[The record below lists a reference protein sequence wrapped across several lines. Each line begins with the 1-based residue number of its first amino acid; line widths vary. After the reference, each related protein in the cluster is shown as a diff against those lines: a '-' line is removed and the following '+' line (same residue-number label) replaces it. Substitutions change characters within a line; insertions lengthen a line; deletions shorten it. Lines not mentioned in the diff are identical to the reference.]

1 MCLMW
6 WFIKKI
12 EETDTE
18 VTYAYGYE
26 SKELTGSFSVAKN
39 LTFFNIFEYAKND
52 NSDSFKELFCQ
63 PLFLTLRKEGFIE
76 TRLIAIG

>member
-12 EETDTE
+12 AETDTE
-18 VTYAYGYE
+18 VAYGYE

-52 NSDSFKELFCQ
+52 NADSFKELFCQ
-63 PLFLTLRKEGFIE
+63 PLFGLFRKRGFIDKYQ
-76 TRLIAIG
+76 LAIG

>member
-12 EETDTE
+12 AETDTE
-18 VTYAYGYE
+18 VTYAYGCE
-26 SKELTGSFSVAKN
+26 SKELTGSFSIAKN
-39 LTFFNIFEYAKND
+39 LTFLNIFEYAKND

-63 PLFLTLRKEGFIE
+63 PLLGLFRKRGFIDKYQ
-76 TRLIAIG
+76 LAIG